1 MTAPTVSVVT
11 AAYNSAE
18 YIERALE
25 SVRRQTMD
33 EARIEH
39 IVVDDGSTDE
49 TVELVES
56 FESPSVRLI
65 ENEENSGNGTVACNQ
80 GIERARGEYVTVLDS
95 DDEFLPSLLQ
105 RSCGVLEHNEEIDF
119 VYPDYY
125 EWFPDGTRE
134 TVETGENIMN
144 TVKVGMVHRTD
155 RLREFGTYDP
165 EMIFAEYDL
174 LLRYLDAGL
183 DGYHIPD
190 PLFVY
195 YRRPDSQTGDEE
207 RVEAGKRELREKYGE
222 DARIREYR
230 F

>member
-1 MTAPTVSVVT
+1 MSTPTVSVVT

-25 SVRRQTMD
+25 SVGGQTMD
-33 EARIEH
+33 ERRIEH

-65 ENEENSGNGTVACNQ
+65 EKEKNSGNGTVACNR

-95 DDEFLPSLLQ
+95 DDKFLPTLLE
-105 RSCGVLEHNEEIDF
+105 RSCEILETNEGLDF

-125 EWFPDGTRE
+125 EQFPDGERRV
-134 TVETGENIMN
+134 VETGEDIMN
-144 TVKVGMVHRTD
+144 TVKVGMLHRTD
-155 RLREFGTYDP
+155 RLHEFGSYDS

-183 DGYHIPD
+183 DGFHVPD

-195 YRRPDSQTGDEE
+195 HRQSNSVTSDSK
-207 RVEAGKRELREKYGE
+207 RVKAGKAELREKYGE
-222 DARIREYR
+222 DIRIREYQL
-230 F
+230 